1 MPYPNNGLSQCGGKR
16 NIISQYLQQKKC
28 RLFFSLLFLK
38 KKKKKKRKKS
48 RNKICKRQISLKTSY
63 MLSGLRHCTLT
74 LLELFLDSTLGFH
87 TMTNEALEF
96 GIPIYLQRTE
106 APLWGR
112 RMEGLRARDKKKSIL
127 QDK

>member
-1 MPYPNNGLSQCGGKR
+1 MSQLNNGLSHRGGTR
-16 NIISQYLQQKKC
+16 NIVLQYLPRKVQIS
-28 RLFFSLLFLK
+28 FFLLVLK
-38 KKKKKKRKKS
+38 KKTQ
-48 RNKICKRQISLKTSY
+48 NKICKKQKSLKTSY
-63 MLSGLRHCTLT
+63 MLSGPRHCTLT

-112 RMEGLRARDKKKSIL
+112 RMEGLRQRDKKIHFAG
-127 QDK
+127 